1 MAISLPHPLSALSL
15 EETNLARDIILK
27 CHADAVLKFRLI
39 WLFEPP
45 KADVVKF
52 LDSEHSG
59 MLTDATPR
67 PQRLAQLRYDKID
80 GKKQVEF
87 HESIVDVHAK
97 KCISDE
103 VVSTKLQAG
112 LIM

>member
-1 MAISLPHPLSALSL
+1 MATDLPHPLSGLSL
-15 EETNLARDIILK
+15 EESNLARDIILG

-39 WLFEPP
+39 WLLEPP
-45 KADVVKF
+45 KAEVVDF
-52 LDSEHSG
+52 LESEHSG
-59 MLTDATPR
+59 QLTNATPR

-80 GKKQVEF
+80 GKNQVEF
-87 HESIVDVHAK
+87 HESIIDVRAK

-112 LIM
+112 LIV